1 MGAEW
6 DRDRHSHPQ
15 QAGLIMSKCMFL
27 FLVMAVGANSVDGR
41 TWNVRKDGTGD
52 YTVIQDAV
60 DHAAPGDTVRIGPGR
75 YEEKKP
81 YSSFPPANSEKWIFD
96 VYVAVTV
103 SDLTIIGSGSDQT
116 IIGPSSRLWVNP
128 AEPKIICALTG
139 VRRLVVEDLAMENV
153 FNGVYRSQGGTLD
166 MRRCRS
172 YRCMFGVSTWS
183 EQNTLL
189 ESCTFQDI
197 DYGVVSYS
205 PACNVA
211 VLQCSFLACSASFDR
226 TTNAVV
232 SDSQFDGYTVGC
244 QYANGS
250 TGGISNCLFTNQA
263 NVAVAV
269 VTGSAV
275 DLQGNQL
282 LGGAVNLRLRT
293 LATVTGSGNTFG
305 GGSSA
310 TIRLSA
316 SDIELHG
323 NQILH
328 GAGWS
333 VYLEAFSAPLK
344 TLDLSNNYWG
354 TESADTL
361 ASWIYDVHDNP
372 AVYGDVLFQPFA
384 GQPIATEPTS
394 WGDLK
399 AQFR

>member
-1 MGAEW
+1 MRKLLLIIILCLQGGA
-6 DRDRHSHPQ
+6 
-15 QAGLIMSKCMFL
+15 AI
-27 FLVMAVGANSVDGR
+27 AA
-41 TWNVRKDGTGD
+41 TITVRKDGSGN
-52 YTVIQDAV
+52 YSVIQDAV
-60 DHAAPGDTVRIGPGR
+60 DHAAPGDTIRIGPGR

-81 YSSFPPANSEKWIFD
+81 YSSYPPANAEKWIFD

-103 SDLTIIGSGSDQT
+103 SDLTIIGSGSEQT
-116 IIGPSSRLWVNP
+116 IIGPSSRLWVDP
-128 AEPKIICALTG
+128 AEPKAICALTG

-166 MRRCRS
+166 MRRCKS
-172 YRCMFGVSTWS
+172 YRCMFGVTTWS

-189 ESCTFQDI
+189 ESCIFQDI

-205 PACNVA
+205 PASNVA

-232 SDSQFDGYTVGC
+232 SDSQFNGYTVGC

-250 TGGISNCLFTNQA
+250 TGGISSCLFTNQA

-269 VTGSAV
+269 ITGSVV
-275 DLQGNQL
+275 DLQSNQL

-344 TLDLSNNYWG
+344 TLDLSDNYWG
-354 TESADTL
+354 TDSADTI
-361 ASWIYDVHDNP
+361 ASWIYDAHDNP
-372 AVYGDVLFQPFA
+372 TVYGDVLFEPFT
-384 GQPIATEPTS
+384 GQPVPTEATS

-399 AQFR
+399 AAFR